1 VYAVIVAGVI
11 GAFLLCGVTA
21 WRERNA
27 LRARG
32 WEIAVLDAALVA
44 GVEAAYFSTEP
55 VENLPEQGRYA
66 FTAIVPFAAV
76 AVGACLAFG
85 RGRARLV
92 AAGLVSVMRGL
103 AFCGQ
108 LLGFTSFFA

>member
-1 VYAVIVAGVI
+1 MAGVI

-21 WRERNA
+21 WREGIA

-32 WEIAVLDAALVA
+32 WEIAVLATALVGVIA

-66 FTAIVPFAAV
+66 FTAMVPLTAV
-76 AVGACLAFG
+76 AVGACFAFG
-85 RGRARLV
+85 RSMARFA
-92 AAGLVSVMRGL
+92 AAGLVSAMLGL
-103 AFCGQ
+103 AFCAQ